1 MNAGPGRPWREV
13 DAAEIIAL
21 IDDVIDAMSTV
32 SRREVSRTWWAR
44 EDDEESDPRDAPLA
58 EHGFSAL
65 IRLRIGDERHTLLF
79 DAGTSGRVVLHN
91 ARFFDLDW
99 REVEAVAFSHGHF
112 DHTGGAPAAL
122 ERIGRRIPVIAHE
135 HMFSEY
141 ARRDPQGRLKP
152 LSRAQIVSRQELA
165 DRGGEV
171 VLNREPLPLFGGA
184 LAVLGEI
191 PRQTEFEPEPHP
203 DLLRKEGD
211 EWIASPWV
219 WDDRSLAMIVRGEG
233 LVVVSGCAHAGIVNT
248 LLHARAIMGAER
260 VCAVIGGFHLAG
272 KRFEPRIPAT
282 VRALAEME
290 PGLVIPLHCTGWRGS
305 QAFAAALAGV
315 VVPGSVLLRAR
326 LGNWED

>member
-1 MNAGPGRPWREV
+1 MAV
-13 DAAEIIAL
+13 AAVIIVL
-21 IDDVIDAMSTV
+21 VDDVIVAMSTV
-32 SRREVSRTWWAR
+32 SRREVSRAWWTR
-44 EDDEESDPRDAPLA
+44 EDDDEGDPRNAPLA

-79 DAGTSGRVVLHN
+79 DAGARGRVMLHN
-91 ARFFDLDW
+91 AGFFDLDW

-122 ERIGRRIPVIAHE
+122 ERIGRRVPVIAHE

-141 ARRDPQGRLKP
+141 ARRDRQGRLKP

-165 DRGGEV
+165 DRGAEII
-171 VLNREPLPLFGGA
+171 LNREPLSLFDGA

-203 DLLRKEGD
+203 DLLRKEKG
-211 EWIASPWV
+211 EWVASPWV
-219 WDDRSLAMIVRGEG
+219 WDDRSLAMIVRSKG

-248 LLHARAIMGAER
+248 LLHAQAIMGAER
-260 VCAVIGGFHLAG
+260 VYAVIGGFHLAG
-272 KRFEPRIPAT
+272 KRFELRIPAT

-290 PGLVIPLHCTGWRGS
+290 PGLVIPLHCTGWRGT
-305 QAFAAALAGV
+305 QALVEALPGAA
-315 VVPGSVLLRAR
+315 VPGSVLLRAR
-326 LGNWED
+326 LGDWED